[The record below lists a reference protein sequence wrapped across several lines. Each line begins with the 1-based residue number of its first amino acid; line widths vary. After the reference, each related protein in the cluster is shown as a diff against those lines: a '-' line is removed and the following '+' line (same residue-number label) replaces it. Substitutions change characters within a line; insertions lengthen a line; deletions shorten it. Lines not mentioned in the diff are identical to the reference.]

1 VSEPI
6 CSQVVSFFRN
16 LFSGSSSAPAA
27 AVTAAPEAA
36 PVPAGLV
43 LPPAKPGE
51 TGVSVYLRALA
62 EAEEAAGKSG
72 VQRYLDSLG

>member
-1 VSEPI
+1 MSEQL

-16 LFSGSSSAPAA
+16 LFSGSSTQSAAPAA
-27 AVTAAPEAA
+27 AAPEAA
-36 PVPAGLV
+36 PAPAGLV

-51 TGVSVYLRALA
+51 TGVAVYLRALA
-62 EAEEAAGKSG
+62 EAAEAAGKTG